1 MKKKIVLAILSS
13 LLFLLLGIG
22 IAKLYISYN
31 LSYYAG
37 YYVQQLPRKEGTN
50 PELVILLENVDY
62 VSSIEIDGITYDT
75 DGNGSIIKD
84 GKYYVSYSDLF
95 ELNIWEDDKRY
106 FFNTDGS
113 FKYYVL
119 TSDYT
124 QKHMDS
130 VYKNEAQL
138 YLDDIF
144 PPILEAQPKPSINL
158 QWLFNQ
164 KYEKRFN

>member
-1 MKKKIVLAILSS
+1 MKKKFILFTASTVIVL
-13 LLFLLLGIG
+13 LLFG

-50 PELVILLENVDY
+50 PEMALLLENLDFGPNVE
-62 VSSIEIDGITYDT
+62 VDGITYDT
-75 DGNGSIIKD
+75 DGNGTIIKD

-106 FFNTDGS
+106 FFNKDGS

-124 QKHMDS
+124 QKHIDS
-130 VYKNEAQL
+130 VYQNEAQL

-144 PPILEAQPKPSINL
+144 LPILEAQPKPSINL